1 MRFTLKAPNDYGPV
15 EDLAFTMFAVS
26 TEKVREALDH
36 LINNP
41 DDLEILQT
49 KFGLSTEEFNQVL
62 KEWF

>member
-26 TEKVREALDH
+26 TERVREALDY

-49 KFGLSTEEFNQVL
+49 KFNLSTEEFNQVL